1 MDVVG
6 SVSIGRLVDLKLT
19 FLGRVAN
26 RWRVRVEVPEGLRL
40 RGLTVGLW
48 GEDGRPLGPAVVAP
62 QGLGADFEAE
72 LAGPCPLPAGAQ
84 VRCVAD
90 VEDVQPIE
98 QSIGLDRRHGLHAF
112 LHADLRLDLLPVPK
126 GAAVT
131 REESRRLA
139 RAFPWISREPPAAAE
154 PPVVDAVA
162 TSPAPAEDLRS
173 MLKDLGV
180 EDVDEELLR
189 ELEE

>member
-1 MDVVG
+1 M
-6 SVSIGRLVDLKLT
+6 DLKLT

-62 QGLGADFEAE
+62 HGLGSAFEAE
-72 LAGPCPLPAGAQ
+72 LSGPCPLPAGAQ

-90 VEDVQPIE
+90 VEDIQPIE
-98 QSIGLDRRHGLHAF
+98 QSIGVDRRHGIHAF
-112 LHADLRLDLLPVPK
+112 LHADQKLQLDPVPA

-131 REESRRLA
+131 RAETRRLA
-139 RAFPWISREPPAAAE
+139 SVFPWMCRGAPAAEVE
-154 PPVVDAVA
+154 PAA
-162 TSPAPAEDLRS
+162 SDLRS

-189 ELEE
+189 ELED